1 MRTLILASAS
11 PRRHALL
18 ARLGLPFQVRTAA
31 VEEHPLPGETPVQTV
46 RRLSRLKAKAVSAGL
61 TDGVEDLIIAADTL
75 VFLDHQVLGKP
86 RDADEAVE
94 MLRRLRRRAHQVV
107 SGITVLDALTGHM
120 VTRTVS
126 TIVWMRDY
134 SEAEM
139 AAYVATGD
147 PLDKA
152 GAYAVQRNDATA
164 QPGGFRPVERVEG
177 CPLNVMGLPL
187 CRLDQML
194 RRLGVLTHPTPAQ
207 HCDPRRHCQLA
218 AEFIP

>member
-11 PRRHALL
+11 SRRHALL

-31 VEEHPLPGETPVQTV
+31 VDERPLPGETPEQTV
-46 RRLSRLKAKAVSAGL
+46 QRLSRLKAKAVSDQL
-61 TDGVEDLIIAADTL
+61 TDCGDDLIIAADTV

-94 MLRRLRRRAHQVV
+94 MLRRLRGRAHQVV
-107 SGITVLDALTGHM
+107 SGVTVLDALTGHT
-120 VTRTVS
+120 VTRTLS

-152 GAYAVQRNDATA
+152 GAYAVQH
-164 QPGGFRPVERVEG
+164 GGFRPVERVEG

-187 CRLDQML
+187 CRLDRML
-194 RRLGVLTHPTPAQ
+194 RRLGALTHPTPVQ